1 MNKPNAVGPF
11 LKIGS
16 GATDSGEKEGYTR
29 AIPTIPQCQK
39 QFARNPNV
47 FQNLSQKPQY
57 RGREERDCVRA
68 LEAQPQTLAPFI
80 SYIIR

>member
-16 GATDSGEKEGYTR
+16 GATDSGKKEGCAR
-29 AIPTIPQCQK
+29 ATLPKLQGQK
-39 QFARNPNV
+39 QFARKPNV

-57 RGREERDCVRA
+57 RGREERGCVRA
-68 LEAQPQTLAPFI
+68 LEAQTQTLAPFI